1 MKINLDK
8 ENKKVLM
15 EMTEKEFE
23 NVISKITKKDI
34 PEEVL
39 KDAIIKTGQQENQN
53 DDNVFLQNINDII
66 NRKQAE
72 IWKINVVTADRK

>member
-1 MKINLDK
+1 MNIKVDK

-23 NVISKITKKDI
+23 NVIKKITKEDI
-34 PEEVL
+34 PEEAL
-39 KDAIIKTGQQENQN
+39 KDAVIKTGQQENQN
-53 DDNVFLQNINDII
+53 DDNVFLQHINDII

-72 IWKINVVTADRK
+72 NGK